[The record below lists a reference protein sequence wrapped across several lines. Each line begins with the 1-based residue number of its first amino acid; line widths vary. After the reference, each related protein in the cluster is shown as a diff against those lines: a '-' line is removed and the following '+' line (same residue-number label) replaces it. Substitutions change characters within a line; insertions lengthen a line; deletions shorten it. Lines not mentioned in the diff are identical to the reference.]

1 MKTIKRWLFLQRYTN
16 GNTHMKRY
24 SISLVTGKIQIKT
37 TKYYL
42 TYIRMAIIKKTE
54 NNKRRCSAEKL
65 KLLSTAGENVK

>member
-1 MKTIKRWLFLQRYTN
+1 
-16 GNTHMKRY
+16 MKRY

-42 TYIRMAIIKKTE
+42 TNIRMAIIKKTE
-54 NNKRRCSAEKL
+54 NNKRKCSAEKL